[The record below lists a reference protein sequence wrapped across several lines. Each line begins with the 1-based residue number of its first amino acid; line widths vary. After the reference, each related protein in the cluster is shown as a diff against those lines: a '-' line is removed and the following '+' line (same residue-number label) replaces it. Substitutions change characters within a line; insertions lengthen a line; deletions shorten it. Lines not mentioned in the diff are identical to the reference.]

1 LYAATV
7 AAMISSYQ
15 ERRIILKE
23 EYIKTELEI
32 ISFSTEDVIST
43 SALTCNAGGNFVPED
58 EL

>member
-1 LYAATV
+1 
-7 AAMISSYQ
+7 M
-15 ERRIILKE
+15 KE

-32 ISFSTEDVIST
+32 IAFSTEDVIST